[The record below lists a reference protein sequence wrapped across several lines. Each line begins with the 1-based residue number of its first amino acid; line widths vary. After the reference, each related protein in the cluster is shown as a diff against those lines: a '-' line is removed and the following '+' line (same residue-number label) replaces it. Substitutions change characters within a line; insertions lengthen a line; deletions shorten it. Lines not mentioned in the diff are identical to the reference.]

1 MWAVYIL
8 LGLLALILLLLLLV
22 LFVPVWAR
30 VTYRGELC
38 VRVRVLGI
46 PLTVLPASAKS
57 PKADKPSGKETKK
70 SAEEKAKSPSRGKE
84 LLNEISRSFREDGVQ
99 ATLDYL
105 QALAKLAGRAA
116 GRALRS
122 ITVDCLRLDMLIAT
136 GDAADT
142 AQRYGQVCGV
152 LYPALAAVSGPVHI
166 RRRRLRVEPN
176 FLAEKSA
183 VQLDVRLHIWVFR
196 LVGAAIALLVGYGMM
211 RNTDSVDKK
220 EEPKHG

>member
-8 LGLLALILLLLLLV
+8 LGLLALILVLL
-22 LFVPVWAR
+22 FMPVWVR

-46 PLTVLPASAKS
+46 PLTVLPPPEK
-57 PKADKPSGKETKK
+57 PDKPDKASEKK
-70 SAEEKAKSPSRGKE
+70 DKKPAEEKEKSPSRGKE
-84 LLNEISRSFREDGVQ
+84 LLSEISRSFREDGVQ
-99 ATLDYL
+99 ATLEYL
-105 QALAKLAGRAA
+105 QALAALAGRAA

-122 ITVDCLRLDMLIAT
+122 ITVDCLRMDMLIAT

-142 AQRYGQVCGV
+142 ARRYGQVCGV
-152 LYPALAAVSGPVHI
+152 LYPALAAVSGPVRI

-183 VQLDVRLHIWVFR
+183 VQLEIRLHIWVFR
-196 LVGAAIALLVGYGMM
+196 LVGAAIALLVGYWMM